1 MKRSLTITLLALGLL
16 LLAVGGWVVQG
27 VRWSLTAPRRQRGRL
42 APA

>member
-1 MKRSLTITLLALGLL
+1 MKRWLYITLLAFGLL
-16 LLAVGGWVVQG
+16 VLALGGWAVQG